1 MKKYLVWI
9 GAAVMVVALASP
21 AAAQTAWKSWGVG
34 QIASYWISKPDF
46 GQGGWAS
53 TGTGGATV
61 TGATGYGYTPR
72 TSKLGE
78 EITVRNITERFNFY
92 LQYGDPKT
100 VRGVIGF
107 EADSSNWGES
117 GWTAQETTSAS
128 TGATTSNPS
137 GRMGTFRTDQPQLEI
152 KWAFIEF
159 VVPSTPVT
167 VTAGMQGYYVGG
179 RLFLSDD
186 APGLTVSANFA
197 PHKISAYW
205 YRMRDVDPLT
215 YNTDDMYGLQYQLSQ
230 KLFNVYAYGF
240 YRNGL
245 ANTAGTLVPGTG
257 GTTGVA
263 PVMAEATVAD
273 HPWWI
278 GVGGGFRPGN
288 WDFSGQFIYNG
299 GKRES
304 RVAGVSDIDYTAAIV
319 ELMGAYRIGPGLK
332 VALEAY
338 YATGNDADDT
348 SKIKAWTYPN
358 GTEAVWGMGNDRSV
372 FFMYNGDFMYWN
384 FKYLYTT
391 GIYYGRANV
400 EYNPLAWLNL
410 NFNYLYFGDTAKG
423 TRGAGKQIN
432 SPTGAQQTKDEDYI
446 GSELNVIA
454 KIKIYEGLYYNL
466 GLGYFLPGPVYDH
479 YNTAGAKDRS
489 PDNAWSFVTCLRYF
503 F

>member
-21 AAAQTAWKSWGVG
+21 VAAQTAWKSWGLG
-34 QIASYWISKPDF
+34 QIATYWMSKPDF
-46 GQGGWAS
+46 GQGGYSS
-53 TGTGGATV
+53 TGAV
-61 TGATGYGYTPR
+61 TTTAGATGAGYVPR
-72 TSKLGE
+72 VSLPGE
-78 EITVRNITERFNFY
+78 EITNRNITERFNFY

-100 VRGVIGF
+100 VRAVIGF

-117 GWTAQETTSAS
+117 GWTPGETTA
-128 TGATTSNPS
+128 SNPS

-159 VVPSTPVT
+159 VVPNTPVT
-167 VTAGMQGYYVGG
+167 VAAGMQGFYVGG

-186 APGLTVSANFA
+186 APGITVSTDFA
-197 PHKISAYW
+197 PHKVSAYW

-215 YNTDDMYGLQYQLSQ
+215 YTTDDMYGLQYQLSQ

-245 ANTAGTLVPGTG
+245 ATATLKS
-257 GTTGVA
+257 
-263 PVMAEATVAD
+263 D

-288 WDFSGQFIYNG
+288 WDFSGQFIYDG
-299 GKRES
+299 GKQEAL
-304 RVAGVSDIDYTAAIV
+304 AGGTDRDYSGFIL
-319 ELMGAYRIGPGLK
+319 ELLGRYQIGPGLK
-332 VALEAY
+332 VGLEAF

-348 SKIKAWTYPN
+348 GKIKAWTYPN

-391 GIYYGRANV
+391 GIYYGRLNV
-400 EYNPLAWLNL
+400 EYNPLAWFNL

-423 TRGAGKQIN
+423 TPGAGKQVN
-432 SPTGAQQTKDEDYI
+432 SPTGAQQNKDEDYI
-446 GSELNVIA
+446 GSEINAIA

-466 GLGYFLPGPVYDH
+466 GLGYFIPGAVYDH
-479 YNTAGAKDRS
+479 YNAAGAKDRS
-489 PDNAWSFVTCLRYF
+489 PDSAWSFITCLRYF